1 VRSNAGYDETWPGLR
16 ELDPAGFAAHLD
28 GLMEVYAAAMHVPP
42 PQLPGRRAIMESHLG
57 HPAFR
62 ALALTAPAAAG
73 ASLGAAPPGA
83 TSPGA
88 VSRGRHARRDR
99 EVVVAFA
106 YGFHGV
112 GGQWWHDMVRS
123 AVAATAGPGVAAHWL
138 DDSFEVAE
146 LHVRPEYQKHGI
158 GRQLLLRLTG
168 ECTERTAVLS
178 TMDTESPARRLY
190 RSLGFTELLTD
201 YWFAGADTA
210 YAVMGAALPLLSER
224 PLRSRY

>member
-1 VRSNAGYDETWPGLR
+1 VRSNAGHDETWPGLR

-28 GLMEVYAAAMHVPP
+28 ALMAVYAAAMHVPP

-62 ALALTAPAAAG
+62 ALVLTAPAGTG
-73 ASLGAAPPGA
+73 AP
-83 TSPGA
+83 PGA

-99 EVVVAFA
+99 EVVVAFT

-123 AVAATAGPGVAAHWL
+123 AVTATAGPGVAAHWL

-158 GRQLLLRLTG
+158 GKQLLLRLTR

-190 RSLGFTELLTD
+190 RGLGFTELLTD